1 MDKLKHMDIYRY
13 NLSGELL
20 GVQDVSDW
28 SDEEVKQF
36 VIAIQKRGDGSCA
49 ALKERSEGQNEAR

>member
-1 MDKLKHMDIYRY
+1 MDKLKHMDICRY

-36 VIAIQKRGDGSCA
+36 VIAIQKRGDGSYA